1 MPAVRKRKKKL
12 GNCYESALVWF
23 MEKHL
28 RGQAARYRL
37 VHAEICGQ
45 GPLEGVRYGH
55 AWILDVERDVVI
67 DKSNGND
74 LEWPR
79 EKYESAARV
88 SLAGDNK
95 HEYEWKEAREKI
107 LEVGHYGPW
116 DLVSSSGL

>member
-1 MPAVRKRKKKL
+1 MPAARKRKKKL
-12 GNCYESALVWF
+12 GNCYQSAVDF
-23 MEKHL
+23 MIVKHL
-28 RGQAARYRL
+28 RGEAGKYRL

-79 EKYESAARV
+79 AVYESIARV
-88 SLAGDNK
+88 AAAGNNK
-95 HEYEWKEAREKI
+95 HEYEWAAVREKI
-107 LEVGHYGPW
+107 VESGHYGPW

>member
-1 MPAVRKRKKKL
+1 VPAVRKRKQKL
-12 GNCYESALVWF
+12 GNCYESAFSFF
-23 MEKHL
+23 MERHL
-28 RGQAARYRL
+28 HGEADRFRL

-45 GPLEGVRYGH
+45 GPMEGVRYGH

-79 EKYESAARV
+79 AMYESVARV
-88 SLAGDNK
+88 ALAGDNK
-95 HEYEWKEAREKI
+95 HEYDWLEARERI
-107 LEVGHYGPW
+107 LAFEHYGPW